1 MSERRLVIAAGI
13 TGVALLPVATAHAVA
28 CMRSLCGSCIQSL
41 RVFEEWHSEEV
52 LHHSGGGVP
61 MSHIKPNG
69 TRKRF

>member
-1 MSERRLVIAAGI
+1 MDALILAEHTREARAMELYRKRGHEIRAI
-13 TGVALLPVATAHAVA
+13 EPGVFEA
-28 CMRSLCGSCIQSL
+28 L

-52 LHHSGGGVP
+52 LHHSGGRVP